1 MHRFADEPMTQLLLI
16 RHATNDWVGKRLAG
30 WTPGVHLNAHG
41 RAEAA
46 TLTARLRDHPI
57 DAIHA
62 SPLERT
68 LETAAFLALPRGL
81 TVLPLPD
88 VGEVRFGAWTGQAI
102 EDLRKDPL
110 WAGVQHYPSVT
121 RFPDGETLG
130 EVQARAVAALG
141 AVVDAAGEAV
151 GDREA
156 VVAVVSHADVI
167 KVVLAHYAGVHLD
180 LFQRLDVAPASV
192 SVVHLTV
199 DGPRIA
205 GINLGGP
212 VPPPSRAPT
221 TAAAGAGTPAGPAG
235 PGGSR

>member
-1 MHRFADEPMTQLLLI
+1 MTQLLLI

-81 TVLPLPD
+81 TVRPLPG

-102 EDLRKDPL
+102 DDLRKDPL

-121 RFPDGETLG
+121 RFPDGETLA
-130 EVQARAVAALG
+130 EVQARAVAAIE
-141 AVVDAAGEAV
+141 AAAADLPGPV
-151 GDREA
+151 GNREA

-192 SVVHLTV
+192 SIVQLGPG
-199 DGPRIA
+199 GPRIVGA
-205 GINLGGP
+205 NLAGP
-212 VPPPSRAPT
+212 VPPPAVVSAPAPVAGASAGAAPT
-221 TAAAGAGTPAGPAG
+221 PAAEPH
-235 PGGSR
+235 GSR